1 MEHVVIYIRGV
12 DTLLFRDGRP
22 FDTSGGGRAES
33 LFPPY
38 PSTIAGYIR
47 TQIGPKRGGDWTG
60 ISDRVQVG
68 GPIVC
73 RNRQAVFAAPA
84 DAVVVNSGGRVL
96 ATRMEPSARTE
107 DLGTNLP
114 GGMRPLSINVSAK
127 PAPGYSFWSHNDTM
141 NWLAETYD
149 TDFCPEKIS
158 GPESD
163 TRVHLEVGQE
173 GVAREGMLFS
183 TTMAAFERYSFRTN
197 PPSETRNEAWGLL
210 CRVSIQDPAEISYS
224 PGLFGGENRVAVTER
239 ADAWPECPRALRSR
253 LADAMHVRMVLA
265 TPALFEHGW
274 KPAWI
279 DRTSRKGSPPG
290 LDGVQLELVSAAV
303 PRRVAVSGWDLTN
316 NDRPKAVSGWDLTN
330 NGRPKPVRYAAPAG
344 SVYFFNVLEGS
355 NPEVLAKQ
363 GWLASISDTESSA
376 TTGDVI
382 NNNRHDGFGM
392 ALWGTWSPKEQE

>member
-1 MEHVVIYIRGV
+1 
-12 DTLLFRDGRP
+12 
-22 FDTSGGGRAES
+22 
-33 LFPPY
+33 
-38 PSTIAGYIR
+38 
-47 TQIGPKRGGDWTG
+47 
-60 ISDRVQVG
+60 
-68 GPIVC
+68 
-73 RNRQAVFAAPA
+73 
-84 DAVVVNSGGRVL
+84 
-96 ATRMEPSARTE
+96 
-107 DLGTNLP
+107 
-114 GGMRPLSINVSAK
+114 
-127 PAPGYSFWSHNDTM
+127 
-141 NWLAETYD
+141 
-149 TDFCPEKIS
+149 
-158 GPESD
+158 
-163 TRVHLEVGQE
+163 
-173 GVAREGMLFS
+173 
-183 TTMAAFERYSFRTN
+183 
-197 PPSETRNEAWGLL
+197 
-210 CRVSIQDPAEISYS
+210 
-224 PGLFGGENRVAVTER
+224 
-239 ADAWPECPRALRSR
+239 
-253 LADAMHVRMVLA
+253 MHVRMVLA